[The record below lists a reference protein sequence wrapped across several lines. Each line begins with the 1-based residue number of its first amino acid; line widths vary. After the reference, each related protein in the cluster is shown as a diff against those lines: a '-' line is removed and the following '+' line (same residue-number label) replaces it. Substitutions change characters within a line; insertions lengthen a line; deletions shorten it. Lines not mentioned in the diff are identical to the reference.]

1 MQREV
6 QSCHRAGGTRVVKI
20 TGNLRCF

>member
-20 TGNLRCF
+20 TGNLRYF